1 MRRFLSSACL
11 LLLIT
16 GAALLNLHCASSS
29 PTTEADDATEEPTG
43 PAYTLL
49 SHANDSLRVHHL
61 HTDTQR
67 PVRSGVTRIKQHVDA
82 PTRNAVAFTYATPDS
97 VHLARYTLGH
107 DRIEEVD
114 ARAQPATYS
123 IGWHPE
129 RNAFAYGVYT
139 PTADGN
145 RGPGTIR
152 IAEDGTTRSVGCS
165 ASTEVLAWLP
175 DAQLAVR
182 NDDNLYLV
190 AADGCATE
198 ATLDIRRHY
207 HMTYDA
213 SRTRMAYI
221 YRTLEYNREA
231 DAYQPDSTLYVSNAA
246 GSQETRLFGDD
257 RAPRHAT
264 WAPNTPELAASV
276 LEDGQRRLVV
286 YSVESDETTFLV
298 PPATA
303 PAGAQQ
309 HPHWSP
315 TGDAVAFTLASDNR
329 LQAAVRQAGS
339 TDLLQPATGPVWGW
353 VDAQTL
359 VVPTNDGL
367 TLLDLNGSPLYTL
380 PNEATLVGAWPANA
394 ATNSD

>member
-29 PTTEADDATEEPTG
+29 STTEADDVPEEPTG

-49 SHANDSLRVHHL
+49 SHANDTLRVHHL
-61 HTDTQR
+61 RTDTQR
-67 PVRSGVTRIKQHVDA
+67 AVRSGVTRIKQHVDA

-152 IAEDGTTRSVGCS
+152 IAENGTTRSVGCS
-165 ASTEVLAWLP
+165 ASTEVLAWLS
-175 DAQLAVR
+175 DTQLAVR

-190 AADGCATE
+190 ATADCATE

-213 SRTRMAYI
+213 SRTRMGYI

-246 GSQETRLFGDD
+246 GAEETRLFGDD

-276 LEDGQRRLVV
+276 LEEGRRRLVV
-286 YSVESDETTFLV
+286 YSAESDETTFLV

-303 PAGAQQ
+303 PEGAQQ

-315 TGDAVAFTLASDNR
+315 TGDAIAFTLATGSR
-329 LQAAVRQAGS
+329 LQAAIHQAGS
-339 TDLLQPATGPVWGW
+339 TDLLQPTTGPVWGW

-359 VVPTNDGL
+359 VLPTPNGL
-367 TLLDLNGSPLYTL
+367 TLADLNGSPLYTL
-380 PNEATLVGAWPANA
+380 PAEATLVGAWASDA
-394 ATNSD
+394 ALEHE